1 MYMKRIYPILI
12 QDDKEEK
19 CYIVDIPD
27 FEISTWGKTVLEAI
41 ENARD
46 AIGLTA
52 ITIEDDGDKLPV
64 PSELKDIKE
73 ENDSDIIT
81 LVDVDIDQ
89 YRKDND
95 TRAVKKN
102 CTLPYWLEVK
112 AEKENINFS
121 AALQLGVKQMLGI
134 QE

>member
-1 MYMKRIYPILI
+1 MKSIYPILI
-12 QDDKEEK
+12 RDDKEEN

-27 FEISTWGKTVLEAI
+27 FEISTWGKTILEAI

-121 AALQLGVKQMLGI
+121 AALQLGVKQMPGI

>member
-1 MYMKRIYPILI
+1 MKRIYPILI

>member
-1 MYMKRIYPILI
+1 MKSIYPILI
-12 QDDKEEK
+12 RDDKEEN

-27 FEISTWGKTVLEAI
+27 FEISTWGKTILEAI

>member
-1 MYMKRIYPILI
+1 MKSIYPILI
-12 QDDKEEK
+12 QDDKEEN

-27 FEISTWGKTVLEAI
+27 FEISTWGKTILEAI

>member
-1 MYMKRIYPILI
+1 MKSIYPILI
-12 QDDKEEK
+12 QYDKEEN

-27 FEISTWGKTVLEAI
+27 FEISTWGKTILEAI

-81 LVDVDIDQ
+81 LVDFDIDQ

>member
-12 QDDKEEK
+12 QDDKEEN

-81 LVDVDIDQ
+81 LVDFDIDQ